1 MAKNELILTKE
12 NVNALCNKE
21 LKQDL
26 VIMLEA
32 IATGNQCVWDYAIA
46 VHNIIETE
54 SFSDDFE
61 TVKDFCEWAGLDKSK
76 VTQYTKAVKFVMDK
90 QIDVKNIV
98 VANAYQLSTLGDKYD
113 DFVEWCE
120 DNEIDFMSLSVR
132 DLREVT
138 KQYKESLV
146 VADVDVEETE
156 ETEETDDMMNEP
168 TSTDE
173 ETVQFTYRVSDNE
186 FTVKEISLET
196 YNKIME
202 LLKYCGRVNNPS
214 EHRR

>member
-61 TVKDFCEWAGLDKSK
+61 TVKDFCEWAGLDKLK

-120 DNEIDFMSLSVR
+120 NNEIDFMSLSVR
-132 DLREVT
+132 DLREAT

-146 VADVDVEETE
+146 IADVDVEEVNE
-156 ETEETDDMMNEP
+156 EADEEIEDMMNEP

-202 LLKYCGRVNNPS
+202 LLK
-214 EHRR
+214 

>member
-26 VIMLEA
+26 VIMLDA

-120 DNEIDFMSLSVR
+120 NNEIDFMSLSVR

-146 VADVDVEETE
+146 VADVDVEEVNE
-156 ETEETDDMMNEP
+156 ETEDMMNEP

-202 LLKYCGRVNNPS
+202 LLK
-214 EHRR
+214 

>member
-26 VIMLEA
+26 TIMLDA

-61 TVKDFCEWAGLDKSK
+61 TVKEFCEWAGLDKSK

-98 VANAYQLSTLGDKYD
+98 VANAYQLSTLGDEYD
-113 DFVEWCE
+113 DFVKWCE
-120 DNEIDFMSLSVR
+120 NNEIDFMSLSVR

-146 VADVDVEETE
+146 VADVDIEETE
-156 ETEETDDMMNEP
+156 DMMNEP

-202 LLKYCGRVNNPS
+202 LLK
-214 EHRR
+214 

>member
-113 DFVEWCE
+113 EFVEWCE
-120 DNEIDFMSLSVR
+120 NNEIDFMSLSVR

-146 VADVDVEETE
+146 IADVDVEEVNE
-156 ETEETDDMMNEP
+156 EADDETEDMMNEP

-202 LLKYCGRVNNPS
+202 LLK
-214 EHRR
+214 

>member
-26 VIMLEA
+26 TIMLEA

-46 VHNIIETE
+46 IHNIIETE

-113 DFVEWCE
+113 EFVEWCE
-120 DNEIDFMSLSVR
+120 SNEIDFMSLSVR

-146 VADVDVEETE
+146 VADVDVEEVNEEVDE
-156 ETEETDDMMNEP
+156 ETEDMMNEP

-173 ETVQFTYRVSDNE
+173 ETVQFTFRVSDSE

-202 LLKYCGRVNNPS
+202 LLK
-214 EHRR
+214 

>member
-26 VIMLEA
+26 VIMLDA

-61 TVKDFCEWAGLDKSK
+61 TVKDFCDWAGLDKSK

-113 DFVEWCE
+113 GFVEWCKN
-120 DNEIDFMSLSVR
+120 NEIDFMSLSVR

-146 VADVDVEETE
+146 IADVDVEEVNE

-168 TSTDE
+168 ISTDE

-186 FTVKEISLET
+186 FIVKEISLET

-202 LLKYCGRVNNPS
+202 LLK
-214 EHRR
+214 

>member
-1 MAKNELILTKE
+1 MAKNELTLTKE
-12 NVNALCNKE
+12 NLNALCNKE

-90 QIDVKNIV
+90 HIDVKNIV

-120 DNEIDFMSLSVR
+120 NNEIDFMSLSVR

-146 VADVDVEETE
+146 VADVDVEEVNE
-156 ETEETDDMMNEP
+156 ETEETDDIMNEP

-173 ETVQFTYRVSDNE
+173 ETIQFTYRVSDNE

-202 LLKYCGRVNNPS
+202 LLK
-214 EHRR
+214 

>member
-90 QIDVKNIV
+90 HIDVKNIV

-120 DNEIDFMSLSVR
+120 NNEIDFMSLSVR

-146 VADVDVEETE
+146 VTDVDVEETD
-156 ETEETDDMMNEP
+156 EETDDIMNEP

-202 LLKYCGRVNNPS
+202 LLK
-214 EHRR
+214 

>member
-26 VIMLEA
+26 TIMLEA

-46 VHNIIETE
+46 VHTIIETE

-61 TVKDFCEWAGLDKSK
+61 TVKEFCEWAGLDKSK

-120 DNEIDFMSLSVR
+120 NNEIDFMSLSVR

-146 VADVDVEETE
+146 VADVDVEEVNE
-156 ETEETDDMMNEP
+156 EADEETDDIMNEP
-168 TSTDE
+168 ISTDE

-202 LLKYCGRVNNPS
+202 LLK
-214 EHRR
+214 

>member
-90 QIDVKNIV
+90 HIDVKNIV

-113 DFVEWCE
+113 GFVEWCE
-120 DNEIDFMSLSVR
+120 NNEIDFMSLSVR

-146 VADVDVEETE
+146 VADVDVEET
-156 ETEETDDMMNEP
+156 DDMMNEP

-173 ETVQFTYRVSDNE
+173 ETVQFTYRVYDDE
-186 FTVKEISLET
+186 FTVKEISIET

-202 LLKYCGRVNNPS
+202 LLK
-214 EHRR
+214 

>member
-26 VIMLEA
+26 VIMLDA

-120 DNEIDFMSLSVR
+120 NNEIDFMSLSVR

-146 VADVDVEETE
+146 IADVDVEEVNEEAEE
-156 ETEETDDMMNEP
+156 ETEDMMNEP

-186 FTVKEISLET
+186 FTVKEISIET

-202 LLKYCGRVNNPS
+202 LLK
-214 EHRR
+214 

>member
-98 VANAYQLSTLGDKYD
+98 VANAYQLSTLGEKYD

-120 DNEIDFMSLSVR
+120 NNEIDFMSLSVR

-146 VADVDVEETE
+146 VADVDV
-156 ETEETDDMMNEP
+156 EETDDMMNEP

-202 LLKYCGRVNNPS
+202 LLK
-214 EHRR
+214 

>member
-26 VIMLEA
+26 TIMLDA

-120 DNEIDFMSLSVR
+120 NNEIDFMSLSVR
-132 DLREVT
+132 DLREVA

-146 VADVDVEETE
+146 IADVDVEEVEETDE
-156 ETEETDDMMNEP
+156 ETEEETEDMMNEP

-173 ETVQFTYRVSDNE
+173 ETVQFTYRVYDNE

-202 LLKYCGRVNNPS
+202 LLK
-214 EHRR
+214 

>member
-26 VIMLEA
+26 TIMLEA

-46 VHNIIETE
+46 IHNIIETE

-113 DFVEWCE
+113 EFVEWCE
-120 DNEIDFMSLSVR
+120 NNEIDFMSLSVR

-146 VADVDVEETE
+146 VDVNVKEVNE
-156 ETEETDDMMNEP
+156 EETDDMMNEP

-202 LLKYCGRVNNPS
+202 LLK
-214 EHRR
+214 

>member
-61 TVKDFCEWAGLDKSK
+61 TVKDFCDWAGLDKSK

-90 QIDVKNIV
+90 HIDVKNIV

-120 DNEIDFMSLSVR
+120 NNEIDFMSLSVR

-146 VADVDVEETE
+146 IADVDVEEVNE
-156 ETEETDDMMNEP
+156 EAEEETDDMMNEP

-173 ETVQFTYRVSDNE
+173 ETVQFTYRVYDDE
-186 FTVKEISLET
+186 FTVKEISIET

-202 LLKYCGRVNNPS
+202 LLK
-214 EHRR
+214 

>member
-113 DFVEWCE
+113 NFVEWCE
-120 DNEIDFMSLSVR
+120 NNEIDFMSLSVR

-146 VADVDVEETE
+146 VADVDVEEVNE
-156 ETEETDDMMNEP
+156 ETENMMNEP

-202 LLKYCGRVNNPS
+202 LLK
-214 EHRR
+214 

>member
-61 TVKDFCEWAGLDKSK
+61 TIKDFCEWAGLDKSK

-90 QIDVKNIV
+90 HIDVKNIV
-98 VANAYQLSTLGDKYD
+98 VANAYQLSTLGDNYD

-120 DNEIDFMSLSVR
+120 NNEIDFMSLSVR

-146 VADVDVEETE
+146 VADVDVEEVE

-202 LLKYCGRVNNPS
+202 LLK
-214 EHRR
+214 

>member
-26 VIMLEA
+26 TIMLEA

-61 TVKDFCEWAGLDKSK
+61 TVKDFCDWAGLDKSK

-120 DNEIDFMSLSVR
+120 NNEIDFMSLSVR

-146 VADVDVEETE
+146 VADVDVEEVNE
-156 ETEETDDMMNEP
+156 EADEETDDMMNEP

-202 LLKYCGRVNNPS
+202 LLK
-214 EHRR
+214 

>member
-12 NVNALCNKE
+12 NVNTLCNKE

-76 VTQYTKAVKFVMDK
+76 VTQYTKAVKFVMDN

-120 DNEIDFMSLSVR
+120 NNEIDFMSLSVR

-146 VADVDVEETE
+146 IADVDVEEVNEEAE
-156 ETEETDDMMNEP
+156 ETEDMMNEP

-173 ETVQFTYRVSDNE
+173 ETVQFTYRVYDNE

-202 LLKYCGRVNNPS
+202 LLK
-214 EHRR
+214 

>member
-120 DNEIDFMSLSVR
+120 NNEIDFMSLSVR

-156 ETEETDDMMNEP
+156 DMMNEP

-202 LLKYCGRVNNPS
+202 LLK
-214 EHRR
+214 

>member
-120 DNEIDFMSLSVR
+120 NNEIDFMSLSVR

-138 KQYKESLV
+138 KEYKESLV
-146 VADVDVEETE
+146 VADVDADVDVEEVNEETE
-156 ETEETDDMMNEP
+156 DMMNEP

-173 ETVQFTYRVSDNE
+173 ETIQFTYKVSDNE

-202 LLKYCGRVNNPS
+202 LLK
-214 EHRR
+214 

>member
-1 MAKNELILTKE
+1 MAKNEIILTKE

-26 VIMLEA
+26 VIMLDA

-98 VANAYQLSTLGDKYD
+98 VANAYQLSTLGDNYD
-113 DFVEWCE
+113 GFVEWCE
-120 DNEIDFMSLSVR
+120 NNEIDFMSLSVR

-156 ETEETDDMMNEP
+156 DMMNEP

-173 ETVQFTYRVSDNE
+173 ETVQFTYKVSDNE

-196 YNKIME
+196 YNKIIE
-202 LLKYCGRVNNPS
+202 LLK
-214 EHRR
+214 

>member
-1 MAKNELILTKE
+1 MAKNEITLTKE

-120 DNEIDFMSLSVR
+120 NNEIDFMSLSVR

-146 VADVDVEETE
+146 VADVDVEETD
-156 ETEETDDMMNEP
+156 EETDDMMNEP

-202 LLKYCGRVNNPS
+202 LLK
-214 EHRR
+214 

>member
-1 MAKNELILTKE
+1 MAKNELTLTKE
-12 NVNALCNKE
+12 NVDALCNKE

-113 DFVEWCE
+113 SFVEWCE
-120 DNEIDFMSLSVR
+120 NNEIDFMSLSVR

-146 VADVDVEETE
+146 IADIDVEEVNEEADE
-156 ETEETDDMMNEP
+156 ETEDMMNEP

-202 LLKYCGRVNNPS
+202 LLK
-214 EHRR
+214 

>member
-26 VIMLEA
+26 VIMLDA

-113 DFVEWCE
+113 DFVKWCE
-120 DNEIDFMSLSVR
+120 NNEIDFMSLSVR

-146 VADVDVEETE
+146 IADVDVEEVNEETDEETDE
-156 ETEETDDMMNEP
+156 ETEDMMNEP

-173 ETVQFTYRVSDNE
+173 ETVKFTYSVSDNE

-202 LLKYCGRVNNPS
+202 LLK
-214 EHRR
+214 

>member
-1 MAKNELILTKE
+1 MAKNEITLTKE

-113 DFVEWCE
+113 NFVEWCE
-120 DNEIDFMSLSVR
+120 NNEIDFMSLSVR

-146 VADVDVEETE
+146 VADADVEEVNE
-156 ETEETDDMMNEP
+156 EADDETEDMMNEP

-202 LLKYCGRVNNPS
+202 LLK
-214 EHRR
+214 

>member
-1 MAKNELILTKE
+1 MAKNEITLTKE

-26 VIMLEA
+26 TIMLEA

-113 DFVEWCE
+113 EFVEWCKN
-120 DNEIDFMSLSVR
+120 NEIDFMSLSVR

-146 VADVDVEETE
+146 VADVGVEEVNE
-156 ETEETDDMMNEP
+156 ETTEETDDMMNEP

-173 ETVQFTYRVSDNE
+173 ETVQFTYRVYDNE
-186 FTVKEISLET
+186 FTVKEISIET

-202 LLKYCGRVNNPS
+202 LLK
-214 EHRR
+214 

>member
-26 VIMLEA
+26 TIMLEA

-120 DNEIDFMSLSVR
+120 NNEIDFMSLSVR

-146 VADVDVEETE
+146 VADVDADVDVEEVNEETE
-156 ETEETDDMMNEP
+156 DMMNEP

-202 LLKYCGRVNNPS
+202 LLK
-214 EHRR
+214 

>member
-26 VIMLEA
+26 TIMLDA

-120 DNEIDFMSLSVR
+120 NNEIDFMSLSVR

-146 VADVDVEETE
+146 IADVDVEEVEETDE
-156 ETEETDDMMNEP
+156 ETEEETEDMMNEP
-168 TSTDE
+168 PST
-173 ETVQFTYRVSDNE
+173 
-186 FTVKEISLET
+186 SLET
-196 YNKIME
+196 I
-202 LLKYCGRVNNPS
+202 V
-214 EHRR
+214 

>member
-113 DFVEWCE
+113 DFVEWCKN
-120 DNEIDFMSLSVR
+120 NEIDFMSLSVR

-146 VADVDVEETE
+146 VADVDADVDVEEVNEETE
-156 ETEETDDMMNEP
+156 DMMNEP

-202 LLKYCGRVNNPS
+202 LLK
-214 EHRR
+214 

>member
-98 VANAYQLSTLGDKYD
+98 VANAYQLSTLGDNYD
-113 DFVEWCE
+113 DFVKWCE
-120 DNEIDFMSLSVR
+120 NNEIDFMSLSVR

-146 VADVDVEETE
+146 VADVDVEEVNE
-156 ETEETDDMMNEP
+156 DIMNEP

-202 LLKYCGRVNNPS
+202 LLK
-214 EHRR
+214 

>member
-26 VIMLEA
+26 TIMLEA

-61 TVKDFCEWAGLDKSK
+61 TIKDFCEWAGLDKSK

-90 QIDVKNIV
+90 HIDVKNIV

-113 DFVEWCE
+113 GFVEWCE
-120 DNEIDFMSLSVR
+120 NNEIDFMSLSVR

-146 VADVDVEETE
+146 VADVDVEET
-156 ETEETDDMMNEP
+156 DDMMNEP

-173 ETVQFTYRVSDNE
+173 ETVQFTYRVSDDE

-202 LLKYCGRVNNPS
+202 LLK
-214 EHRR
+214 

>member
-113 DFVEWCE
+113 NFVEWCE
-120 DNEIDFMSLSVR
+120 NNEIDFMSLSVR

-146 VADVDVEETE
+146 VADVDVEEVNE
-156 ETEETDDMMNEP
+156 ETENMMNEP

-196 YNKIME
+196 YNRIME
-202 LLKYCGRVNNPS
+202 LLK
-214 EHRR
+214 

>member
-21 LKQDL
+21 FKQDL
-26 VIMLEA
+26 TIMLEA

-46 VHNIIETE
+46 IHNIIETE

-61 TVKDFCEWAGLDKSK
+61 TVKDFCDWAGLDKSK

-120 DNEIDFMSLSVR
+120 NNKIDFMSLSVR

-146 VADVDVEETE
+146 VAVVDVEEVNE
-156 ETEETDDMMNEP
+156 ETEDMMNEP

-202 LLKYCGRVNNPS
+202 LLK
-214 EHRR
+214 

>member
-21 LKQDL
+21 LKHDL
-26 VIMLEA
+26 VIMLDA

-76 VTQYTKAVKFVMDK
+76 VTQYTKAVKFVMEK

-120 DNEIDFMSLSVR
+120 NNKIDFMSLSVR

-146 VADVDVEETE
+146 VADVDVETE
-156 ETEETDDMMNEP
+156 DMMNEP

-173 ETVQFTYRVSDNE
+173 ETVQFTYRVYDNE

-202 LLKYCGRVNNPS
+202 LLK
-214 EHRR
+214 

>member
-1 MAKNELILTKE
+1 MAKNELILTRE

-26 VIMLEA
+26 IIMLES
-32 IATGNQCVWDYAIA
+32 IATGNQCVWDYAIS

-98 VANAYQLSTLGDKYD
+98 VANAYQLSTLGDNYD
-113 DFVEWCE
+113 DFVEWCKN
-120 DNEIDFMSLSVR
+120 NEIDFMSLSVR

-146 VADVDVEETE
+146 VADVDMEEVNE
-156 ETEETDDMMNEP
+156 DMMNEP

-173 ETVQFTYRVSDNE
+173 ETIQFTYRVSDNE

-202 LLKYCGRVNNPS
+202 LLK
-214 EHRR
+214 

>member
-21 LKQDL
+21 LKHDL
-26 VIMLEA
+26 VIMLDA

-76 VTQYTKAVKFVMDK
+76 VTQYTKAVKFVMDR

-120 DNEIDFMSLSVR
+120 NNEIDFMSLSVR

-146 VADVDVEETE
+146 VADVYVEETE

-202 LLKYCGRVNNPS
+202 LLK
-214 EHRR
+214 

>member
-113 DFVEWCE
+113 EFVEWCKN
-120 DNEIDFMSLSVR
+120 NEIDFMSLSVR

-146 VADVDVEETE
+146 VADVDVEETDVE
-156 ETEETDDMMNEP
+156 ETEDIMNEP
-168 TSTDE
+168 TSTYE

-186 FTVKEISLET
+186 FTVKEISIET

-202 LLKYCGRVNNPS
+202 LLK
-214 EHRR
+214 

>member
-21 LKQDL
+21 LKHDL
-26 VIMLEA
+26 VIMLDA

-120 DNEIDFMSLSVR
+120 NNEIDFMSLSVR

-156 ETEETDDMMNEP
+156 DMMNEP

-202 LLKYCGRVNNPS
+202 LLK
-214 EHRR
+214 